1 MFVGTIGQTKHDT
14 KMKKMFSQF
23 KKRPK
28 KIKVLVVING
38 DTSVPVNYCS
48 KVDAKLETEVRAACD
63 SLSIPTMD
71 GDVEKIVE
79 ALKRNESYWLCETW
93 GFQIIEVAA

>member
-14 KMKKMFSQF
+14 KLKKIFSRF
-23 KKRPK
+23 KKSPK

-38 DTSVPVNYCS
+38 NASVPVDYCS
-48 KVDAKLETEVRAACD
+48 KVDAKLETAVRAACN
-63 SLSIPTMD
+63 SLSIPTMV

-79 ALKRNESYWLCETW
+79 ALRRSESYWLCETW